1 MRRKADKYKE
11 PVKCIV
17 FLSSSETE
25 DWDKAKRK
33 EDKQLRY
40 INAYAKK
47 HSLIPME
54 IVRRGCFGAIET
66 NKILNRLI
74 NKMDSGKADAVLVA
88 NALSISRGVAD
99 AYAKVG
105 KVIEAGHRFITV
117 DEGELHFDL
126 YDPESGEVVN
136 DGN

>member
-1 MRRKADKYKE
+1 MRRKYKKVE

-17 FLSSSETE
+17 ILSSTETD

-33 EDKQLRY
+33 EDRQLRY
-40 INAYAKK
+40 INSYAKK

-66 NKILNRLI
+66 NKILNRVI
-74 NKMDSGKADAVLVA
+74 NKLDSGKADAVLVA
-88 NALSISRGVAD
+88 NAMSISRGVAD

-117 DEGELHFDL
+117 DEGELQFRL
-126 YDPESGEVVN
+126 YNPESGEVVD
-136 DGN
+136 DGY